1 MQRGVGVASLEDLC
15 EGSANGYA
23 TVMLD
28 MHRLFVRFGSIDAGF
43 FNEIHVLCIRKLC
56 VYLIDNTTYAEG
68 RCDSSSP
75 QPSTKSLCSHAKT
88 KFMFS

>member
-1 MQRGVGVASLEDLC
+1 MQRRVGVASLEDLC

-43 FNEIHVLCIRKLC
+43 
-56 VYLIDNTTYAEG
+56 
-68 RCDSSSP
+68 SM
-75 QPSTKSLCSHAKT
+75 
-88 KFMFS
+88 KFMYYVSENYAFI

>member
-23 TVMLD
+23 IVMLD

-43 FNEIHVLCIRKLC
+43 FNEIHVLCI
-56 VYLIDNTTYAEG
+56 NYA
-68 RCDSSSP
+68 
-75 QPSTKSLCSHAKT
+75 
-88 KFMFS
+88 FI

>member
-28 MHRLFVRFGSIDAGF
+28 MHRLFVRFGSIDAAGV
-43 FNEIHVLCIRKLC
+43 FNEIHVLCIK
-56 VYLIDNTTYAEG
+56 NYA
-68 RCDSSSP
+68 
-75 QPSTKSLCSHAKT
+75 
-88 KFMFS
+88 FI